1 MACPAIRL
9 AKEVVVVLA
18 GCESEEMRG
27 VGRRFFVD
35 GGFAGVEEEERGAI
49 GREDVDLLR
58 R

>member
-1 MACPAIRL
+1 M
-9 AKEVVVVLA
+9 VLA